1 MCNTV
6 FTARRYCGLA
16 HPLEAQLAL
25 LLVPTS
31 VRSSVPS
38 GLRARKSRPE
48 SCIKFK
54 VPDIL
59 LVALFKAKSQG
70 QGHAVH
76 WRRTAAEDRD
86 KF

>member
-25 LLVPTS
+25 LLVRPFQCP
-31 VRSSVPS
+31 V
-38 GLRARKSRPE
+38 RARKSRPE

-59 LVALFKAKSQG
+59 LVALFKAKGQG

>member
-1 MCNTV
+1 MQYSIYRATLLWTGPSLGGPIGV
-6 FTARRYCGLA
+6 AAR
-16 HPLEAQLAL
+16 PD
-25 LLVPTS
+25 
-31 VRSSVPS
+31 VRPFQCPV
-38 GLRARKSRPE
+38 RARKSRPE